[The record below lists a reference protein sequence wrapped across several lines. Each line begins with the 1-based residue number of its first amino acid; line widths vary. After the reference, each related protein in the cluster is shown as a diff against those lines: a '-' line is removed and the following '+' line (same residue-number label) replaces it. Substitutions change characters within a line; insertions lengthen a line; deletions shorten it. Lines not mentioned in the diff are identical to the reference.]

1 MRKHLKD
8 VDMGLVTKYM
18 IEHDCN
24 IDEAVA
30 AVKKKTGIK
39 KRTPVKEP
47 TTKLKAMRLKSGLSQ
62 SQLAEKADLKLRTLQ
77 AYEAGQRSFDS
88 ARIDILLRT
97 ALILDCKLEDLL
109 ENEDYIKVLE
119 DYHEMVKSC

>member
-1 MRKHLKD
+1 MARKQLKD
-8 VDMGLVTKYM
+8 VDMSLVTKYM

-30 AVKKKTGIK
+30 AVKKKTGIE

-88 ARIDILLRT
+88 ARIDILLKT
-97 ALILDCKLEDLL
+97 ALTLNCKLEELITDETCL
-109 ENEDYIKVLE
+109 ETLQAYFKRF
-119 DYHEMVKSC
+119 